1 MLNELRVREVTD
13 LQKYMST
20 GKYQQMTV
28 CSTWIHTRPGILS
41 TVIYDIEINIY
52 STSSE
57 LTDYTKDNT
66 VVNKDGKRPI
76 EWPG

>member
-1 MLNELRVREVTD
+1 
-13 LQKYMST
+13 MST
-20 GKYQQMTV
+20 GKYQQTTV
-28 CSTWIHTRPGILS
+28 CSTWIHTRPGILT
-41 TVIYDIEINIY
+41 TVIWDIEINIY

-76 EWPG
+76 Q